1 MNTVRI
7 TIPFYD
13 KPLVLIDHNER
24 PFVAMRPIVEGMGM
38 DWAGQ
43 QRKLKDR
50 FASTV
55 DILSTVADDGRKRAM
70 LCLPLQQL
78 PAWLNTIHPEK
89 VAAPIRDNIRRYQRE
104 CDEVLWQYWTTGEA
118 RRQDIREALAQLV
131 EEEQASGERGS
142 EAGRNLRLRRMEKEN
157 LRLRMAALSN
167 QLELVWGTSCP

>member
-1 MNTVRI
+1 
-7 TIPFYD
+7 
-13 KPLVLIDHNER
+13 
-24 PFVAMRPIVEGMGM
+24 
-38 DWAGQ
+38 
-43 QRKLKDR
+43 
-50 FASTV
+50 
-55 DILSTVADDGRKRAM
+55 M
-70 LCLPLQQL
+70 LF
-78 PAWLNTIHPEK
+78 
-89 VAAPIRDNIRRYQRE
+89 RSIRRYQRE